1 MGIEATIEEG
11 RLEVRVED
19 TGVGIANIEQAM
31 LPAYTTCNDRMGLG
45 FSFMQSFMDEV
56 RVESAVNQG
65 TQIYLR
71 KTVKVTP
78 CQPQRNIRAGVDDEY
93 PPVGNEPAR
102 FPRLTD
108 DEVAELIP
116 LAQAGDQEAKEKMVN
131 CNLRLVF
138 NLVQRFHHRGYEEE
152 DLFQIGT
159 IGLIKAIEKFDSS
172 FNVKFSTYAVPM
184 IIGEIRRFLRDD
196 HSIKVSRSLKEVAF
210 RVPRVKE
217 ELTREK
223 GREPT
228 IGEIAEAMGLP
239 REELVTAIEALQQ
252 PASIHETL
260 FQDDGDPIYLLDQL
274 KSEGGLETAWMENIA
289 LREVL
294 DKLSERDQ
302 QVIRMRFFEDK
313 TQTEVAKVLGL
324 SQVQISRIERQ
335 ALNLLRELMSS

>member
-1 MGIEATIEEG
+1 MMST
-11 RLEVRVED
+11 RLSEM
-19 TGVGIANIEQAM
+19 N
-31 LPAYTTCNDRMGLG
+31 LP
-45 FSFMQSFMDEV
+45 
-56 RVESAVNQG
+56 
-65 TQIYLR
+65 
-71 KTVKVTP
+71 
-78 CQPQRNIRAGVDDEY
+78 
-93 PPVGNEPAR
+93 R

-116 LAQAGDQEAKEKMVN
+116 LAQAGDQEAKEKLVN

-260 FQDDGDPIYLLDQL
+260 FQDDWI
-274 KSEGGLETAWMENIA
+274 N
-289 LREVL
+289 
-294 DKLSERDQ
+294 
-302 QVIRMRFFEDK
+302 
-313 TQTEVAKVLGL
+313 
-324 SQVQISRIERQ
+324 
-335 ALNLLRELMSS
+335 